1 VPNKAPPGGLAEEQ
15 REEEGNQVKRK
26 PWPKEKT
33 LTKAE
38 KRERRERKR
47 QHWREMDRENEAMKS
62 LNHMERQTRP
72 HKPYTKTFSI
82 AITITTTAHPG
93 VRRERICEV
102 KTCGLQQAHVKA
114 KKAFGR

>member
-1 VPNKAPPGGLAEEQ
+1 M
-15 REEEGNQVKRK
+15 KRK